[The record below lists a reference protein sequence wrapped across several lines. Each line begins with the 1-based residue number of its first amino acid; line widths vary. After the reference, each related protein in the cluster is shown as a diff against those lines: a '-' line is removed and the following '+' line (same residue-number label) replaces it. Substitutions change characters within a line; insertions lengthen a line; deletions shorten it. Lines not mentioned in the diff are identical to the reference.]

1 MTMLKWN
8 SRASLLAAAAAT
20 GLGMTGCTPRNEP
33 AGNDAAQVSSE
44 AAAAGN
50 GALLGNDVGDVA
62 KEDATKSIIR
72 PDIEPSPTP
81 APPAKPAEL
90 TVPFPASGVQPD
102 AAGMALLDKLVA
114 DPVLAL
120 GGPITIWG
128 HSDSSGSDAANLIAS
143 RRRAE
148 AARDYLAKK
157 GVAADRM
164 TVIALGEA
172 RPIAP
177 NRNLDGTDDPQGRD
191 RNRRVEI
198 KVDVP
203 TNAAGAEAT
212 PSNDR

>member
-8 SRASLLAAAAAT
+8 GRASLLAAAAVI
-20 GLGMTGCTPRNEP
+20 GLGLTGCTPRDEP
-33 AGNDAAQVSSE
+33 AGNDAAQESAGTE
-44 AAAAGN
+44 AAKN
-50 GALLGNDVGDVA
+50 GVLLGNDVGDVA

-81 APPAKPAEL
+81 SPPAKPIEL
-90 TVPFPASGVQPD
+90 TVPFPATGVQPD
-102 AAGMALLDKLVA
+102 AAGLALLDKLVA
-114 DPVLAL
+114 DPVVAS

-148 AARDYLAKK
+148 AARTSLVDK
-157 GVAADRM
+157 GIAADRM

-191 RNRRVEI
+191 KNRRVEI

-203 TNAAGAEAT
+203 TKAPAAEAAS
-212 PSNDR
+212 SNDQ